1 MINILWFKRDLRL
14 RDNEAL
20 KEALADNKPLLM
32 LYCFEPSL
40 MQDAHYSARHWQFVW
55 EALQDLNQQ
64 LQSIHPQLSIKII
77 HGEVSSYLE
86 TLHKKET
93 IHKIFSHQET
103 GLKITYDRDKAVG
116 TFCKQEQ
123 ITWQEFQHNGVV
135 RGKRNRE
142 NWVKEWHQYMSKPL
156 AEADFSNIESNLRLP
171 EDLSIQAIN
180 NPAILFKDYTFNKA
194 QQPGGESFAHRYLHS
209 FLNERVK
216 NYAKSLS
223 KPLASRKGCSRL
235 SPYIAWGCI
244 SVRQIYQAQTKAS
257 KANPTL
263 KWQLDNFGS
272 RLRWHCHFIQ
282 KFEMEDRMEFENLNR
297 GYDSLLI
304 AENDDFFKAWAE
316 GRTGFPLVDA
326 CMRCLIG
333 TGYLNFR
340 MRAMLVSVLTHQ
352 LFQHWKEGAL
362 HLARLFLDFEPGIHY
377 PQIQMQAGVTG
388 INTVRMYNPI
398 KQSQEH
404 DPEGIFIKQW
414 LPELKNCPLAYLHE
428 PWKMTTLE
436 QDFYGFH
443 LNIDYP
449 LPLINFEE
457 NTKIA
462 KERIWGHHKT
472 DEVKASKK
480 QILEKHT
487 IPTKEGLQ
495 RRKKK

>member
-20 KEALADNKPLLM
+20 KEALADKKPLLM
-32 LYCFEPSL
+32 LYFFEPSV

-64 LQSIHPQLSIKII
+64 LQNIHPQLSIKII
-77 HGEVSSYLE
+77 HGEVLPCLE
-86 TLHKKET
+86 TLHEKET

-103 GLKITYDRDKAVG
+103 GLKITYDRDKAVS

-123 ITWQEFQHNGVV
+123 ITWLEFQNNGVV

-156 AEADFSNIESNLRLP
+156 AEADFSHIESHLKLP
-171 EDLSIQAIN
+171 EDLPIQVIN
-180 NPAILFKDYTFNKA
+180 NPEILFKDYTFNKA

-223 KPLASRKGCSRL
+223 KPSASRKACSRL
-235 SPYIAWGCI
+235 SPYIAWGCMSI
-244 SVRQIYQAQTKAS
+244 RQIYQAQIKTS

-304 AENDDFFKAWAE
+304 PENDDFFKAWAE
-316 GRTGFPLVDA
+316 GKTGFPLVDA
-326 CMRCLIG
+326 CMRCLIE

-388 INTVRMYNPI
+388 INIVRIYNPI

-404 DPEGIFIKQW
+404 DPEGVFIKQW
-414 LPELKNCPLAYLHE
+414 LPELKNCPLAYIHE
-428 PWKMTTLE
+428 PWKMTNLE

-443 LNIDYP
+443 LNMDYP
-449 LPLINFEE
+449 FPIINFDE

-462 KERIWGHHKT
+462 KERIWGHRKT
-472 DEVKASKK
+472 DKVKASKK

-487 IPTKEGLQ
+487 IPTKEALQ